1 MGGGSLLTQWIA
13 KYGYVPIVLI
23 GMAGLALE
31 IGTVE
36 WKSGSTIVAE
46 APVVAET
53 FVERWPLAL
62 ETKAE
67 PRPSMQLAALNPD
80 TRLLDE
86 SDQPASKGYIM
97 YANSP
102 VYWTP
107 VPLPDEI
114 NSARAPH
121 NNDIRAEIE
130 HAAMLF
136 DVDVGMMK
144 AFAEI
149 ESGYNPKA
157 TTGKYKCL
165 FQLSDWEFAKYWHG
179 DIYDI
184 RDCSIAAAR
193 KFATEAAEFEK
204 DVGRKATAAE
214 LYCIH
219 QQGYQGCAFH
229 YAAPQQLA
237 WKNMYLTSEGQEKG
251 EAWARKAIWGN
262 VPSDLKNKIEGGVEA
277 LTSGQFI
284 ALWTERVDRFM
295 ARKVEPPAHYVQHAS
310 EAKKLT
316 QLALTAKKKTKV
328 AATEKKKTKIASR

>member
-1 MGGGSLLTQWIA
+1 MFC
-13 KYGYVPIVLI
+13 LI
-23 GMAGLALE
+23 TFSMMATAVSVADLPCSDFALRE
-31 IGTVE
+31 PKQQVG
-36 WKSGSTIVAE
+36 
-46 APVVAET
+46 
-53 FVERWPLAL
+53 RWPPPL

-67 PRPSMQLAALNPD
+67 PKPRAQLAALDPNA
-80 TRLLDE
+80 RLLDE

-102 VYWTP
+102 MVWTP
-107 VPLPDEI
+107 VALPAEI
-114 NSARAPH
+114 SAAAHAPH
-121 NNDIRAEIE
+121 NNNMRAEIE
-130 HAAMLF
+130 QAAMLF
-136 DVDVGMMK
+136 DVDVGLMK
-144 AFAEI
+144 AFAKI
-149 ESGYNPKA
+149 ESDYNPRAK
-157 TTGKYKCL
+157 TGSYKCL
-165 FQLSDWEFAKYWHG
+165 FQLSDSEFTKYWQG

-251 EAWARKAIWGN
+251 EKWARKAIWGN
-262 VPSDLKNKIEGGVEA
+262 VPADLKNKFKGGVEA

-284 ALWTERVDRFM
+284 ALWTERVNRFM
-295 ARKVEPPAHYVQHAS
+295 ARKVEPPMHYVQYAS
-310 EAKKLT
+310 KAKKLT
-316 QLALTAKKKTKV
+316 QLAAKKKTKV
-328 AATEKKKTKIASR
+328 AAASR

>member
-1 MGGGSLLTQWIA
+1 MFC
-13 KYGYVPIVLI
+13 LI
-23 GMAGLALE
+23 TFSMMATA
-31 IGTVE
+31 V
-36 WKSGSTIVAE
+36 SVAE
-46 APVVAET
+46 LPCSDFALREPKQQVG
-53 FVERWPLAL
+53 RWPPPL

-67 PRPSMQLAALNPD
+67 PKPKAQLAALDPNA
-80 TRLLDE
+80 RLLDE

-102 VYWTP
+102 MVWTP
-107 VPLPDEI
+107 VALPAEI
-114 NSARAPH
+114 SAAAHAPH
-121 NNDIRAEIE
+121 NNNMRAEIE
-130 HAAMLF
+130 QAAMLF
-136 DVDVGMMK
+136 DVDVGLMK
-144 AFAEI
+144 AFAKI
-149 ESGYNPKA
+149 ESDYNPRAK
-157 TTGKYKCL
+157 TGSYKCL
-165 FQLSDWEFAKYWHG
+165 FQLSDSEFTKYWQG

-251 EAWARKAIWGN
+251 EKWARKAIWGN
-262 VPSDLKNKIEGGVEA
+262 VPADLKNKFKGGVEA

-284 ALWTERVDRFM
+284 ALWTERVNRFM
-295 ARKVEPPAHYVQHAS
+295 ARKVEPPTHYVQHTS
-310 EAKKLT
+310 KAKKRTHLVFR
-316 QLALTAKKKTKV
+316 AKKKTQV
-328 AATEKKKTKIASR
+328 AAAEKKN

>member
-1 MGGGSLLTQWIA
+1 MFC
-13 KYGYVPIVLI
+13 LI
-23 GMAGLALE
+23 TFSMMATA
-31 IGTVE
+31 V
-36 WKSGSTIVAE
+36 SVAE
-46 APVVAET
+46 LPCSDFALKEPKQQVG
-53 FVERWPLAL
+53 RWPPTL

-67 PRPSMQLAALNPD
+67 PKPRAQLAALDPNA
-80 TRLLDE
+80 RLLDE

-102 VYWTP
+102 MVWTP
-107 VPLPDEI
+107 VALPAEI
-114 NSARAPH
+114 SAAAHAPH
-121 NNDIRAEIE
+121 NNNIRAEIE
-130 HAAMLF
+130 QAAMLF
-136 DVDVGMMK
+136 DLDMGMMK
-144 AFAEI
+144 AFAKI
-149 ESGYNPKA
+149 ESGYNPRAK
-157 TTGKYKCL
+157 TGSYKCL
-165 FQLSDWEFAKYWHG
+165 FQLSDSEFSKYWRG

-251 EAWARKAIWGN
+251 EKWARKAIWGN
-262 VPSDLKNKIEGGVEA
+262 VPADLKNKFKGGVEA

-284 ALWTERVDRFM
+284 ALWTERVNRFM
-295 ARKVEPPAHYVQHAS
+295 ARKVEPPTHYVQHTS
-310 EAKKLT
+310 KAKKRT
-316 QLALTAKKKTKV
+316 QLVFRAKKKTQV
-328 AATEKKKTKIASR
+328 AAAEKKN